1 MHQKRKIILASKS
14 PRRKEILDQL
24 GLDFAVEASSFEEK
38 DEHLTPEELAAHNAI
53 GKARQI
59 AKKHRDALVI
69 GVDTVVA
76 FQSLQINK
84 PRNKK
89 DAERI
94 LKVLS
99 GRTHKVFSA
108 VCVIDTK
115 TNNEVHGVQET
126 LVTMK
131 KMTEKEI
138 ENYIA
143 TGEGSDKAGSYAIQG
158 KAALFIKR
166 IEGDYFNVV
175 GLPVFLLGKLMK
187 KLDKELI

>member
-1 MHQKRKIILASKS
+1 M
-14 PRRKEILDQL
+14 DQL

>member
-1 MHQKRKIILASKS
+1 MPQKRKIILASKS